1 MADNMDQYVNEIPRV
16 SDPNVC
22 PIGQSSYTM
31 EELNTLYPNGVID
44 DTLIPDAETNRIS
57 PTLIGTRISALSNM
71 PNSPIKQRPTSFV
84 GSSSENQRVE
94 TNMDQLIIDDAATY
108 KSLQEEYCYYE
119 QRYRYGLKRF
129 LELATSRDQADNG
142 QARSMLSVTI
152 RLNQRLNSVIEVM
165 NYLAQQRVDLTN
177 MNKED
182 INTRNRNINERL
194 QKLHD
199 TRRKLESTGAIIQT
213 QKEMMRY
220 TEEKNNHVANQVS
233 VWVALN
239 VLALAT
245 VFYVYRT

>member
-1 MADNMDQYVNEIPRV
+1 MDQYVNEIPRV

-22 PIGQSSYTM
+22 PIGQASYTL
-31 EELNTLYPNGVID
+31 EEMTTLFPNGIID
-44 DTLIPDAETNRIS
+44 DTLIPDAETNRI
-57 PTLIGTRISALSNM
+57 PATLIGLRMSALASM
-71 PNSPIKQRPTSFV
+71 PTSYVKPRPTREV
-84 GSSSENQRVE
+84 GGGESKRTE
-94 TNMDQLIIDDAATY
+94 TNMDQLILDDAGIY
-108 KSLQEEYCYYE
+108 KSLQDEYCYYE
-119 QRYRYGLKRF
+119 QRYRFGLKRF

-142 QARSMLSVTI
+142 QARSMLSAVI
-152 RLNQRLNSVIEVM
+152 RLNQRLNAVIEVM
-165 NYLAQQRVDLTN
+165 NYMAQQRVDITN

-182 INTRNRNINERL
+182 INARNRNINERL
-194 QKLHD
+194 QKLKD
-199 TRRKLESTGAIIQT
+199 TRRKLESTSAIIQT